1 MEYKYLLS
9 FNTNQSLCVVRING
23 MIAMENSD
31 APYGIQSSG
40 INSTAFLENG
50 SNTIELLFGSRS
62 FEEELMP
69 ESRCEATL
77 KKVSA
82 YGENDDVISRIKLV
96 VDKDGNPVT
105 EESLKNISNEKA
117 GFDFTG
123 MSSLPLEKGLFSAK
137 KIYSINGLPEW
148 MWTKAQPVTE
158 KDLPIIKSFYQEI
171 ILSFVQ
177 KDLDKIWR
185 MSKPAW
191 EEWAI
196 ADNSS
201 NPRMFFD
208 SMDFEEMLNSGDY
221 TVRIKP
227 EWKNFKLVSYK
238 DGRLFRLEEG
248 AFGRSP
254 ILLDNKITGDTA
266 TYSPYLSIINGKIV
280 IAR

>member
-1 MEYKYLLS
+1 M
-9 FNTNQSLCVVRING
+9 T
-23 MIAMENSD
+23 AMDNLD
-31 APYGIQSSG
+31 APHGIQSSG

-96 VDKDGNPVT
+96 ADKDGNPVT
-105 EESLKNISNEKA
+105 EESLKNIPNEKA

-123 MSSLPLEKGLFSAK
+123 MSTIPAEEGLFSAK
-137 KIYSINGLPEW
+137 KTYSIDGLPEW

-171 ILSFVQ
+171 IHSFAQ

-196 ADNSS
+196 ADNS
-201 NPRMFFD
+201 NAKFFFHSMVFEDKID
-208 SMDFEEMLNSGDY
+208 SDKY
-221 TVRIKP
+221 IVRVDP
-227 EWKNFKLVSYK
+227 EWKKFKLVSYRN
-238 DGRLFRLEEG
+238 GRLFRLEAG
-248 AFGRSP
+248 AHGRSP
-254 ILLDNKITGDTA
+254 ILFDNKITGDTA

>member
-1 MEYKYLLS
+1 MEYKYLLYL
-9 FNTNQSLCVVRING
+9 NTNQSLCVVRING
-23 MIAMENSD
+23 MTAMDNSD
-31 APYGIQSSG
+31 APNGIQASG

-50 SNTIELLFGSRS
+50 ANTIELLFGSRS

-82 YGENDDVISRIKLV
+82 YDENDEVISRIKLV
-96 VDKDGNPVT
+96 VDKDGKPVT
-105 EESLKNISNEKA
+105 EESLKKISNEKA

-123 MSSLPLEKGLFSAK
+123 MSTIPLEEGLFSAK
-137 KIYSINGLPEW
+137 KTYSINGLPEW
-148 MWTKAQPVTE
+148 MWTKSQSVTE

-171 ILSFVQ
+171 INSFAQ
-177 KDLDKIWR
+177 KDLDKIWNI
-185 MSKPAW
+185 SQPAW

-196 ADNSS
+196 ADNS
-201 NPRMFFD
+201 NAKFFFHSMRFEDKID
-208 SMDFEEMLNSGDY
+208 STKY
-221 TVRIKP
+221 KVRIEP

-238 DGRLFRLEEG
+238 NGRLFRLEEG
-248 AFGRSP
+248 AYGRSP
-254 ILLDNKITGDTA
+254 ILFDNKLTDDTA

>member
-31 APYGIQSSG
+31 APNGIQSSG

-50 SNTIELLFGSRS
+50 SNSIELLFGSRS

-82 YGENDDVISRIKLV
+82 YGENDEVIRRIKLV
-96 VDKDGNPVT
+96 VDKNGNPVT

-117 GFDFTG
+117 GFDSTG

-137 KIYSINGLPEW
+137 KIYSIDGLPEW
-148 MWTKAQPVTE
+148 MWTKAQQVTE
-158 KDLPIIKSFYQEI
+158 KDVPIIKSFYQEI
-171 ILSFVQ
+171 IHSFSQ
-177 KDLDKIWR
+177 KDLDKIWN
-185 MSKPAW
+185 MSKLAW
-191 EEWAI
+191 NEWAV
-196 ADNSS
+196 ADNS
-201 NPRMFFD
+201 NPRIFFD

-221 TVRIKP
+221 TVRVKP

-254 ILLDNKITGDTA
+254 ILFDNKITGDTA
-266 TYSPYLSIINGKIV
+266 TYSPYLSIINGKII